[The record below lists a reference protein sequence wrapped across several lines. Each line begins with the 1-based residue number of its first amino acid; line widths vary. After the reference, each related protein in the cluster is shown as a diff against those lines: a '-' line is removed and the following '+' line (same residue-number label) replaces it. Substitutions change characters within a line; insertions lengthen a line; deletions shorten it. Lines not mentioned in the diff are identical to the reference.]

1 MTSSGPAYVVCKLRV
16 YCLLWQKLMTVTT
29 VPHWNSNSSRWPYP
43 IDNRPEFD
51 RPTYGGRGETTT
63 VAEISVATTTFE
75 ETTSEAMA
83 LGTAFVEV
91 DLRKSAVSTTSQA
104 GPPGR
109 HTAVSV
115 LRGTGPRSGRSTS
128 LSEPHA
134 PPNHNPLHHLR
145 RQRGRHT
152 ICLVNDR
159 PVREFLLL

>member
-1 MTSSGPAYVVCKLRV
+1 MEVEA
-16 YCLLWQKLMTVTT
+16 
-29 VPHWNSNSSRWPYP
+29 
-43 IDNRPEFD
+43 
-51 RPTYGGRGETTT
+51 ETTT

-83 LGTAFVEV
+83 TAFVEV
-91 DLRKSAVSTTSQA
+91 DLTKSAVSQA